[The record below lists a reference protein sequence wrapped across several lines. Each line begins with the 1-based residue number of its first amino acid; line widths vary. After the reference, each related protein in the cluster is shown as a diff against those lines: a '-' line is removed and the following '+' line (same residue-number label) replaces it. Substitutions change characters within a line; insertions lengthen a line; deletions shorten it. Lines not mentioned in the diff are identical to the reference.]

1 MNEYVTVA
9 ENIKAFEVI
18 LPLILISL
26 FLSTFLFCIWLAEF
40 LCDLLDF
47 ISHVRSKRKAKNIA
61 SNDVAKN
68 I

>member
-26 FLSTFLFCIWLAEF
+26 FLSTFLFCIWLGEF
-40 LCDLLDF
+40 LCGLLDF

>member
-1 MNEYVTVA
+1 MNEYATVA
-9 ENIKAFEVI
+9 QIIEAFEFI

-26 FLSTFLFCIWLAEF
+26 ALSTFLFCIWFAQF

-61 SNDVAKN
+61 SNDVEKN